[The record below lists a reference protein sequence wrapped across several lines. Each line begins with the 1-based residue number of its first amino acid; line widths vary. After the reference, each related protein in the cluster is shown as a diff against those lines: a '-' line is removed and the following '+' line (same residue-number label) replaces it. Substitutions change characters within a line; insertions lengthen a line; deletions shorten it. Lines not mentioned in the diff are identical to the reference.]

1 MEIRIQDSRGY
12 RVVKVN
18 LGKGITATFGEPESK
33 LNSGDFKLLSVEF
46 DKEWTEEEAES
57 WFTDRNLRLYDV
69 TKAGNRKIPEYD
81 FFTRAGKNRV
91 CVVCWSG
98 APNSIRVKD
107 IITR

>member
-1 MEIRIQDSRGY
+1 MEIRIQDSRDCQ
-12 RVVKVN
+12 VVKVN
-18 LGKGITATFGEPESK
+18 LGKGITATFGEPKSK

-46 DKEWTEEEAES
+46 DEGWTDEEAES

-81 FFTRAGKNRV
+81 FFKRESNNRI
-91 CVVCWSG
+91 CIVCWSG

-107 IITR
+107 VITR